1 MAVSLKDIANKL
13 NLSTA
18 TVSLTLS
25 GQGDARKVN
34 KVTQQRVFDCAR
46 ELNYKPNVL
55 ARSLNTGYS

>member
-25 GQGDARKVN
+25 GQGDARKVILQASGRRMSDLKKN
-34 KVTQQRVFDCAR
+34 MT
-46 ELNYKPNVL
+46 
-55 ARSLNTGYS
+55 RSL